1 MKPLRQL
8 LATAA
13 LACVLASSVIA
24 GDIQCGDVPPP
35 PPPDPPAS
43 IASTTP
49 VETTLTSGTSSDT
62 SYIDPLSEF
71 TLSLLQSVL
80 SLF

>member
-1 MKPLRQL
+1 VKPLRQL

-13 LACVLASSVIA
+13 LSCVLASSVIA

-35 PPPDPPAS
+35 PEPPPSMTSRMP
-43 IASTTP
+43 
-49 VETTLTSGTSSDT
+49 EERTLTSGTSSDT
-62 SYIDPLSEF
+62 SYIDPISEL